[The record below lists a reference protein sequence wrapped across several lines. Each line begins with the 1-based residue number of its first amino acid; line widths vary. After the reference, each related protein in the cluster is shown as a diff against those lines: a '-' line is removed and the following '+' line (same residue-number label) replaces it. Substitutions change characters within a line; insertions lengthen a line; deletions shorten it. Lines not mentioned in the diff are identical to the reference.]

1 VAPAELIGAKRL
13 FLGLIV
19 TALLAATS
27 GCGSETDCDASSC
40 SPAVER
46 AVEKQQ
52 NDVAALCE
60 TDPGQLTSYQRKLC
74 P

>member
-1 VAPAELIGAKRL
+1 MASAELVGARRLLLGLVVTAVIGA
-13 FLGLIV
+13 
-19 TALLAATS
+19 TA

-52 NDVAALCE
+52 NDIEALCKA
-60 TDPGQLTSYQRKLC
+60 DPGQLTRYQRKLC